1 MTLRPTELNGNIVN
15 ALNRSGNKY
24 FDNDNVK
31 EVFLV
36 FPEVAQQINRRM
48 VIMITILTAV
58 ISNCVEYDN
67 NYYCDNEVVGQI
79 DRIAVEWPNRLEQC
93 DTIEGILVILTS
105 AVLHP
110 AKPF

>member
-1 MTLRPTELNGNIVN
+1 MTLRPTALNGNIVN

-36 FPEVAQQINRRM
+36 FPEVAQQINRRI
-48 VIMITILTAV
+48 VIMITILAAV

-67 NYYCDNEVVGQI
+67 NY
-79 DRIAVEWPNRLEQC
+79 
-93 DTIEGILVILTS
+93 ILL
-105 AVLHP
+105 
-110 AKPF
+110 

>member
-36 FPEVAQQINRRM
+36 FPAVAQQINRRM
-48 VIMITILTAV
+48 VIMIITILTAV

-67 NYYCDNEVVGQI
+67 NYYVTMKSLGK
-79 DRIAVEWPNRLEQC
+79 
-93 DTIEGILVILTS
+93 LTE
-105 AVLHP
+105 
-110 AKPF
+110 

>member
-1 MTLRPTELNGNIVN
+1 MVTLRPTELNGNIVN

-48 VIMITILTAV
+48 VIVITILTAV

-67 NYYCDNEVVGQI
+67 NYI
-79 DRIAVEWPNRLEQC
+79 
-93 DTIEGILVILTS
+93 
-105 AVLHP
+105 VL
-110 AKPF
+110 

>member
-36 FPEVAQQINRRM
+36 FPAVAQQINRRM

-67 NYYCDNEVVGQI
+67 NYYVTMKSLGK
-79 DRIAVEWPNRLEQC
+79 
-93 DTIEGILVILTS
+93 LTE
-105 AVLHP
+105 
-110 AKPF
+110 